1 MTEITTCDTGLG
13 TTYERWALN
22 RLLTRLQAQYDI
34 KTVLEG
40 PGDGMTGIKGINSLA
55 LARGG
60 AQVTVVLP
68 EQAHAELAQRTYTTY
83 GCQDN
88 VTFHVSPLLKLFTPH
103 PPFDLVW
110 NLAVM
115 PCLLTP
121 GIILKEM
128 IQASGRFVLI
138 FVPNRAHYSFW
149 LHRLHHRI
157 MGEKW
162 EHGSPDLLH
171 AKPWQRMLQNQGLV
185 VRETI
190 LVDAPWWPDIVNPW
204 QLIRDFSP
212 FLSRWA
218 DKIEPQNRYKWESDD
233 LPYFDPE
240 RYSAIHRRMERLSFI
255 ERSRWRWLKTRF
267 AHYVGILTEK
277 TNT

>member
-22 RLLTRLQAQYDI
+22 RVLTRIQAQYDI

-40 PGDGMTGIKGINSLA
+40 PGDGITGIKGINSLA
-55 LARGG
+55 LARAG
-60 AQVTVVLP
+60 ARVTIVLTD
-68 EQAHAELAQRTYTTY
+68 QARVELAQRTFAHY

-110 NLAVM
+110 NLDVM
-115 PCLLTP
+115 PRLLTP
-121 GIILKEM
+121 SIILKEM

-138 FVPNRAHYSFW
+138 FVSNRAHYSYW
-149 LHRLHHRI
+149 LHRLQHRI
-157 MGEKW
+157 TGEKW
-162 EHGSPDLLH
+162 EHGPPDLLR
-171 AKPWQRMLQNQGLV
+171 AGSWQRMLESQGLV

-190 LVDAPWWPDIVNPW
+190 LVDVPWWPDIVNPW
-204 QLIRDFSP
+204 QLVRELSP
-212 FLSRWA
+212 LLSRLT
-218 DKIEPQNRYKWESDD
+218 DKTEPQNRYKWECDD

-240 RYSAIHRRMERLSFI
+240 RYAQIHQRMERLAFI
-255 ERSRWRWLKTRF
+255 ERSRWRWLKNRF
-267 AHYVGILTEK
+267 AHYVGVLAEK
-277 TNT
+277 RK